1 MENFTVYV
9 HIAPNDK
16 KYVGITGRRPA
27 QRWANGKGYVKNTYL
42 SKAIQ
47 KYGWNNFKHMIVAD
61 HLTKEEAC
69 ELEKMLIASYRTT
82 DPRYGF
88 NNSIGGEGGSLGAK
102 LSDEFREK
110 ARQRML
116 GPNNPNRGKKFS
128 PELRHKL
135 SEVRKGKISPKQL
148 ENLKKIH
155 LKHGKKVICLD
166 TGIVYDSVGK
176 AAKDRGFCS
185 TGISMVCKGE
195 FSHTHGTHWAY
206 YDEYQ
211 QKQGQM

>member
-16 KYVGITGRRPA
+16 KYVGITGRRPT

-128 PELRHKL
+128 PELCRKF
-135 SEVRKGKISPKQL
+135 SEVRKGKFSERQMECL
-148 ENLKKIH
+148 RRVHKKNS
-155 LKHGKKVICLD
+155 KKVICLD
-166 TGIVYDSVGK
+166 TGVVYDSITIAGK
-176 AAKDRGFCS
+176 ECGCAAS
-185 TGISMVCKGE
+185 GITEVCKGKWK
-195 FSHTHGTHWAY
+195 SVKGTHWAFY
-206 YDEYQ
+206 NED
-211 QKQGQM
+211 QKGQGQM